1 MGIFHRVRR
10 LLKTQDDL
18 ETRLLLHEARHC
30 FGDYEVDDGTGFEL
44 RSRINEV
51 GSEIR
56 ALGRI
61 SG

>member
-1 MGIFHRVRR
+1 MGIFRSVRR
-10 LLKTQDDL
+10 LLKTRDDL
-18 ETRLLLHEARHC
+18 EARLLLREARHC
-30 FGDYEVDDGTGFEL
+30 FGDYECDDGTDFEL